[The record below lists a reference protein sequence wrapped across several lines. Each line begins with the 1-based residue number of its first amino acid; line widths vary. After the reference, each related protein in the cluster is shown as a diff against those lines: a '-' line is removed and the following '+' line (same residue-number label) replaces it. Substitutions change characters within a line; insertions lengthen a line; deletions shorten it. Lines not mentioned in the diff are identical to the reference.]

1 MEKLKILIVED
12 DKILITLYDKF
23 LGNDVFDDNILNNKR

>member
-12 DKILITLYDKF
+12 DKILLALYDEF
-23 LGNDVFDDNILNNKR
+23 LEYILAWSKDQKAV